1 MKKENE
7 KVIIWGTGEMSEV
20 VWFYL
25 TTDSNYEVCAFCV
38 DREYKDRE
46 EFHGLP
52 VVVADDV
59 FQLYPPTKYKM
70 SIPISYKLMNRI
82 RTEKYLEFKKK
93 GYSFVTYISS
103 KAVYYNTRVGEN
115 CIIMEN
121 NVIQPFSEIGDNVI
135 MWSGNH
141 LGHHSK
147 IENNCFIASHVV
159 ISGATTIGESSFLGV
174 NATVRDNIN
183 VGKFNLIGA
192 GSLILQNTEDYCVFS
207 PDKNIT
213 RKLPIKSVDVKH
225 I

>member
-1 MKKENE
+1 MKKE
-7 KVIIWGTGEMSEV
+7 KAIIWGIGEMAEV
-20 VWFYL
+20 VYFYL
-25 TTDSNYEVCAFCV
+25 TTDSEYEVSAFCV
-38 DREYKDRE
+38 DKEYKNKE
-46 EFHGLP
+46 IFHGLP
-52 VVVADDV
+52 VVVSDEV
-59 FQLYPPTKYKM
+59 SQLYPPAKYKM
-70 SIPISYKLMNRI
+70 SIPISYKLMNRV
-82 RTEKYLEFKKK
+82 RTEKYLEFKKR

-103 KAVYYNTRVGEN
+103 RAVYYNTHVGEN

-192 GSLILQNTEDYCVFS
+192 GALILQNTEDYCVFT
-207 PDKNIT
+207 PDKKTI
-213 RKLPIKSVDVKH
+213 RKLPIKSLDVEH

>member
-1 MKKENE
+1 MSGKRE
-7 KVIIWGTGEMSEV
+7 KAVIWGIGQIAEV
-20 VWFYL
+20 VYYYL
-25 TTDSNYEVCAFCV
+25 DTDSEYEVCAFCV
-38 DREYKDRE
+38 DREYLEQK

-52 VVVADDV
+52 VVC
-59 FQLYPPTKYKM
+59 FEELSELYPPSEYKM
-70 SIPISYKLMNRI
+70 SIPISYVSMNRV
-82 RTEKYLEFKKK
+82 RTEKYLEAKKK

-103 KAVYYNTRVGEN
+103 KATYYGTTVGEN

-147 IENNCFIASHVV
+147 IKDHCFITSHVV
-159 ISGATTIGESSFLGV
+159 VSGSTTIGESSFLGV
-174 NATVRDNIN
+174 NATVRDNLN

-192 GSLILQNTEDYCVFS
+192 GSLVLHDTEDYTVLS
-207 PDKNIT
+207 GTEGT
-213 RKLPIKSVDVKH
+213 RIIPVKSIDIKH